1 VLLEV
6 LSTAAHAQCRQT
18 SPAHC
23 AAARAPR
30 ARRARRGAS
39 RAVRVGT
46 YAIFGG
52 GGAAQHALSATAPTK
67 HCEPYSSMPLD
78 MARAFLAA
86 TARPARRAAAAAIAP
101 VLFVA
106 DDSMLRFRGVINR
119 FLGGRGRDSGCFS
132 YPARVHSLLSKFQEL
147 MPDKL
152 LAYQDK
158 ST

>member
-1 VLLEV
+1 
-6 LSTAAHAQCRQT
+6 
-18 SPAHC
+18 
-23 AAARAPR
+23 
-30 ARRARRGAS
+30 
-39 RAVRVGT
+39 
-46 YAIFGG
+46 
-52 GGAAQHALSATAPTK
+52 
-67 HCEPYSSMPLD
+67 MPLD

-119 FLGGRGRDSGCFS
+119 FLGGRGRASGCFS
-132 YPARVHSLLSKFQEL
+132 YPARTNYSKFQEL